1 MNDKQRKQLRKLRKK
16 ANISVKHAALW
27 AHVEPRTWR
36 SWETSNVKGSTRSP
50 SPAALWSFFARAG
63 LEMPKELKPLVAPAP
78 LGRALSI
85 SSYKGGVGK
94 SPLTVNVAAC
104 LVNLS
109 YRVAIVTDD
118 GVYRGMRVA
127 GRSPQPGSLVSKIDF
142 YDERELIT
150 FPAAVKRMKKE
161 IRDNVTLALPHD
173 RDDAKFLY
181 GHIIETVE
189 HKEKATEKLSELITR
204 YDYVLIDVNVDIELI
219 RRYADLVAIVLDSH
233 CLMSIQSAGAFAA
246 ALRRIKCRETSPA
259 YFGLITNND
268 VGAVSPELEEYV
280 GDLPALD
287 DSLRAEF
294 EDARHTYTRRREAIL
309 KAIGELEL
317 PTLTTELTA
326 AHRVAI
332 EIYNKDKAFMEGYS
346 YFHSLADVAPDSH
359 AAREMRRLTDEL
371 INFRM

>member
-1 MNDKQRKQLRKLRKK
+1 
-16 ANISVKHAALW
+16 
-27 AHVEPRTWR
+27 
-36 SWETSNVKGSTRSP
+36 
-50 SPAALWSFFARAG
+50 
-63 LEMPKELKPLVAPAP
+63 MPKELKPLVSPAP

-118 GVYRGMRVA
+118 GVYRGMRGA

-161 IRDNVTLALPHD
+161 IRDNVTLALPQD
-173 RDDAKFLY
+173 RKDAKFLY